1 MLLQPPKPPLVL
13 DVNEVARLL
22 TVPADTVRNLH
33 RTGQCPGVLVGRH
46 LRWRL
51 ADVEQY
57 VNNLE
62 VRH

>member
-1 MLLQPPKPPLVL
+1 VL